1 MTRAEAEHAIMRKLG
16 ELQAIMNSYS
26 DEDYTLA
33 LYVTRGFLGAYSHGG
48 IRAVIDC
55 QMTTKGGTDGG
66 ETEVPA
72 D

>member
-1 MTRAEAEHAIMRKLG
+1 MTRAEAEQSILDKLEDIRGIM
-16 ELQAIMNSYS
+16 EEYT

-33 LYVTRGFLGAYSHGG
+33 LYVTGGFLGAYSHSG

-55 QMTTKGGTDGG
+55 QLTTKGGTDGG

>member
-1 MTRAEAEHAIMRKLG
+1 MTRAEAEHSIMRKLG

-33 LYVTRGFLGAYSHGG
+33 LYVTRGFLGAYSHSG
-48 IRAVIDC
+48 IQAMIDC
-55 QMTTKGGTDGG
+55 QLATKGGTDGG